1 MLAYNFSLAGEV
13 LELADRRDLGSRV
26 ERREGSTPSF
36 PIFTKVYIDTGF
48 GRFFE
53 IFTKYQRD
61 IIVKYCLEGKTFE
74 N

>member
-36 PIFTKVYIDTGF
+36 PISTKITITDDF
-48 GRFFE
+48 GNFFE
-53 IFTKYQRD
+53 CK
-61 IIVKYCLEGKTFE
+61 
-74 N
+74 